1 MRDDAKSLLADSVL
15 AEIVHRLVEG
25 YQPERVY
32 LFGSKARGD
41 AGPDSDY
48 DLLVVV
54 PKSSDPPYRRAQDA
68 QELLWGIWAAADVL
82 ILTREE
88 FDSRRAV
95 PTSLAATVL
104 AEGKTLYAA

>member
-1 MRDDAKSLLADSVL
+1 MTLSEDVRNAKL
-15 AEIVHRLVEG
+15 AEVVRRLIEA
-25 YQPERVY
+25 YQPERIY

-54 PKSSDPPYRRAQDA
+54 PQSDEPPYRRAQRA
-68 QELLWGIWAAADVL
+68 QQVLWGIWEAVDALVL
-82 ILTREE
+82 THDE
-88 FDSRRAV
+88 FESRRHI

-104 AEGKTLYAA
+104 REGMLLHAA